1 MAEVMLTT
9 KKGKHVLK
17 ILLYLITAILL
28 LPTPLIAGKKTTA
41 SIIAKETATMMDIG
55 LLKLNSMLANTQ
67 FHGLNGATIGAIYNA
82 RRGTIDL
89 KVSIA
94 VKKASRSQCKKTIN
108 NTKKIFIQT
117 YGDSK
122 VANIHHYFKHEGSPY
137 RNKIN
142 WKDLANHVVITAII
156 LTKKNYQHSVYCQSK
171 LMRKKVTY

>member
-1 MAEVMLTT
+1 MLTI
-9 KKGKHVLK
+9 KKGNPVLK
-17 ILLYLITAILL
+17 ISLYLIIAISL

-41 SIIAKETATMMDIG
+41 SIIAKEPVTMMDLG

-89 KVSIA
+89 KVSMA
-94 VKKASRSQCKKTIN
+94 VKKASRAQCKRAIN

-122 VANIHHYFKHEGSPY
+122 VANIHHYFKHEGTAY
-137 RNKIN
+137 KNKIN
-142 WKDLANHVVITAII
+142 WKNLANDVVITAII
-156 LTKKNYQHSVYCQSK
+156 LTKNNYQHSVYCQSK
-171 LMRKKVTY
+171 LMQKKVTY